1 LASGLRRAE
10 PALRGLSRLAS
21 EYRGLILVTGATD
34 SGKTTTLAA
43 MLDHINRTRRLHI
56 VTVEDPIEILHP
68 DRGG

>member
-1 LASGLRRAE
+1 
-10 PALRGLSRLAS
+10 
-21 EYRGLILVTGATD
+21 
-34 SGKTTTLAA
+34 

>member
-1 LASGLRRAE
+1 V
-10 PALRGLSRLAS
+10 S
-21 EYRGLILVTGATD
+21 EYRGLILVTGATG

-43 MLDHINRTRRLHI
+43 MLDHIKRTRFLHI